1 MVAMAIIVKLK
12 RKPKVM
18 KKYLFTLILL
28 QILHLFGFGQ
38 SLLVDDFTGYS
49 IGNLA
54 GQGGWTKY
62 GGGPEPT
69 VQNTTP
75 ITYINYNGGGAEYIT
90 MPSPSATT
98 SKVYKA
104 LTSTPVPTS
113 NTFFYSLLVK
123 ISATSTSSSN
133 YFISLGDP
141 TSGTAYFAKF
151 FAQTNATGFSLGI
164 SKTSNTAMYGT
175 TLLNYNQTY
184 LVVVRYDFIAG
195 STSNDQVALWINP
208 DITTEPLIT
217 SAEVLSTSGT
227 DANPA
232 TVGNF
237 HWHNR
242 GLSNPV
248 GSFDGIRVAYGATS
262 AQAWANLNAY
272 SGGSTPTLT
281 VNPATLS
288 GFTYIQGS
296 GPSGEQSFSISG
308 TGLTSD
314 ITITPPT
321 NYEIS
326 ASSGPFNPVSPL
338 TLTPTGGTVNSTT
351 VYVRLKAGLAANTYN
366 GEMILASSAG
376 ASTMTVT
383 CNGTVTSAASPPTMD
398 SPTTAAIT
406 NNSAVLGG
414 TITNDGGAAILER
427 GTVWNNAPGVTIAD
441 NKLAEGGTA
450 VGAFSHSRT
459 GLPAKT
465 QIYFKAYATNSAGTG
480 LTSETSFFTLADE
493 PANHVTGFAAV
504 SGGTT
509 TITLSWTAAAT
520 GADGYLILQKAGTA
534 TPTATPADATGYTAG
549 STLGDAT
556 VAAIVTS
563 GSALSQTISGLTPGT
578 AYSFTIFPFAWD
590 GTNAPTYNYHTAA
603 PVPGATSTTPLPP
616 VTTYTWTGSVSTDFA
631 VADNWTPSR
640 TTPATNDILHFD
652 NAGTVTV
659 TNVTTQ
665 GIGQLGLSNN
675 STVTFQST
683 SAAVITIN
691 GGTGTDL
698 QIPAGC
704 ALNFYSTLSA
714 NTITIALGTGS
725 TGSISGSMTFSA
737 TASTAHRLT
746 AADVGAIIFTS
757 GSTFL
762 AGSNFNG
769 NAFGTSKA
777 GSVIF
782 SEGATYVHQAGSNP
796 FVNNAPN
803 SIVVF
808 QTGSLYKLVGN
819 TTPSFSGKIYA
830 NFELDLPGVIITTTG
845 GSSVSID
852 DLTITQGTLNFNMT
866 ATPGH
871 SIKGNIHV
879 NAGGTLNFSPS
890 SAGTVSLN
898 GSALQAISGT
908 GTITTSA
915 NSTIEINNANGV
927 SLSNNLTMNGHLKL
941 TNGLLTLGSGNL
953 ALGTTSTIS
962 GTPSSGAM
970 IVATGTGQLTKGFA
984 SAGSFTFPVGDNTG
998 TPEYSP
1004 VTLNFTSG
1012 TFGTGNF
1019 AGVSLVNAKYPSDPN
1034 TTHYLNRYWTVTTN
1048 AITGFTCDAA
1058 FDYVPAD
1065 VTGTEADIFCVK
1077 VNPAPYVAYNL
1088 ADAVLHR
1095 LTATGLNYFST
1106 FTGTRAAPVATTLP
1120 ATSVTET
1127 SASLNGAVVANNLD
1141 AAVVFEF
1148 GLTTAYGFTLQAVP
1162 STVTGTTVTA
1172 VQAAATGL
1180 TPNTTYHFRVKGTNA
1195 AGTSNGEDLTFTTL
1209 CPLPA
1214 TPGAISG
1221 PTSVCAGGS
1230 GYVYTVAP
1238 IANATGY
1245 VWSLPSGA
1253 SITSGAN
1260 TNSITV
1266 AYALPALSGNITVYG
1281 TNLCGD
1287 GPASSPLPVTVNA
1300 LPVPVIGGS
1309 NPVCFG
1315 ASDAFYFTETGMT
1328 NYQWTVSAG
1337 GLIIDGAGTSFIQVA
1352 WFIPGPQWVSVGYTN
1367 AAGCTCANPTVFNV
1381 TYLEPFMA
1389 GSISADQTICHET
1402 APSPLTGTPPTG
1414 GSMPYLYQWELSTN
1428 GVNFT
1433 EISYATNLT
1442 YQPAILMQT
1451 TYYRMKQTSSAS
1463 CGSLYTNVVTI
1474 NVYEAFQPGTIA
1486 SSQTI
1491 GYNTV
1496 PDPLTST
1503 PPSGGVGPFGY
1514 QWQVSNDG
1522 STFADINGATGTGYA
1537 PGALTT
1543 TTYYRL
1549 AQASSQNCGF
1559 EFTNIVT
1566 ITVNPQPYLVVTS
1579 PDGGENWLQG
1589 SSHAITW
1596 VTNVTSLVKIDLY
1609 KGGVF
1614 HHTIEAGAPG
1624 TGTYTW
1630 NISAGLTTGSDY
1642 RVVITSVANPS
1653 ATDQSNADF
1662 TISGPVPPT
1671 LTVQGVTVNPGET
1684 ACYNATGTITVAGG
1698 STTFLVQNGGSA
1710 TFIAGQNILFMPGTT
1725 VEPGGMMHAYI
1736 APDGPFCPAAPPQ
1749 TKTGEVVKVTVT
1761 EEPDLQVSVY
1771 PNPTEGRFFVE
1782 LSGDQLP
1789 AVVSVEVIDLRGNS
1803 VLRGEMRDTRK
1814 QEFDLSGIAMGVYG
1828 VRITSGD
1835 WTRLVRIVRL

>member
-1 MVAMAIIVKLK
+1 MLIVHL
-12 RKPKVM
+12 
-18 KKYLFTLILL
+18 LLLILILL
-28 QILHLFGFGQ
+28 VTNSNAQVLLEDNFSYPAGDLISAHGWTAHSGSGSQPITVNNGGLVFAGYPG
-38 SLLVDDFTGYS
+38 SDIGNAALVDNTGEDDHRTFTT
-49 IGNLA
+49 
-54 GQGGWTKY
+54 Q
-62 GGGPEPT
+62 
-69 VQNTTP
+69 
-75 ITYINYNGGGAEYIT
+75 
-90 MPSPSATT
+90 
-98 SKVYKA
+98 
-104 LTSTPVPTS
+104 
-113 NTFFYSLLVK
+113 
-123 ISATSTSSSN
+123 
-133 YFISLGDP
+133 
-141 TSGTAYFAKF
+141 TSGTVYAGFLVQVTTA
-151 FAQTNATGFSLGI
+151 ATGYFLHFGEGPI
-164 SKTSNTAMYGT
+164 GFNFRGKVFINTSNNFGVSVGNNTGTYATTAFTPG
-175 TLLNYNQTY
+175 NTY
-184 LVVVRYDFIAG
+184 LLILKYEIVAGTNNDIVSLFIIDGAIPATEPATPTIG
-195 STSNDQVALWINP
+195 PLTDAAITDINP
-208 DITTEPLIT
+208 GSIALRQFSSSQNLII
-217 SAEVLSTSGT
+217 
-227 DANPA
+227 
-232 TVGNF
+232 
-237 HWHNR
+237 
-242 GLSNPV
+242 
-248 GSFDGIRVAYGATS
+248 DGIRVGISWADITGASSNPPTVQASEINFSSVTSTGMTPSWTNGDGAKRIVIMNTTNSFTLPVDGTDPTANPVYG
-262 AQAWANLNAY
+262 
-272 SGGSTPTLT
+272 G
-281 VNPATLS
+281 
-288 GFTYIQGS
+288 
-296 GPSGEQSFSISG
+296 SGEQVVYNGSG
-308 TGLTSD
+308 NTVSVSGL
-314 ITITPPT
+314 
-321 NYEIS
+321 
-326 ASSGPFNPVSPL
+326 A
-338 TLTPTGGTVNSTT
+338 GGTTYWYRVFEYNGSGSTT
-351 VYVRLKAGLAANTYN
+351 LYLTTTATLNPNSQAT
-366 GEMILASSAG
+366 
-376 ASTMTVT
+376 
-383 CNGTVTSAASPPTMD
+383 TSAAVPPTVD
-398 SPTTAAIT
+398 LPTASTIG
-406 NNSAVLGG
+406 NNSADLGG
-414 TITNDGGAAILER
+414 TITNDGGAAITER

-465 QIYFKAYATNSAGTG
+465 QVYFKAYATNPAGTG
-480 LTSETSFFTLADE
+480 LSSESSFFTLADE
-493 PANHVTGFAAV
+493 PAGHVAGFTATA
-504 SGGTT
+504 GGTT
-509 TITLSWTAAAT
+509 SITVSWTTPAA
-520 GADGYLILQKAGTA
+520 GADGYLVLQKAGTA
-534 TPTATPADATGYTAG
+534 TPTATPADATGYTTG
-549 STLGDAT
+549 SALGDAT
-556 VAAIVTS
+556 VAAIVVS
-563 GSALSQTISGLTPGT
+563 GSALSQTISGLMPGT
-578 AYSFTIFPFAWD
+578 DYSFTIFPYAWD
-590 GTNAPTYNYHTAA
+590 GTNALTYNYHTAA
-603 PVPGATSTTPLPP
+603 PVPGATATTPLPP

-640 TTPATNDILHFD
+640 TIPATNDILLFD

-665 GIGQLGLSNN
+665 TIGQMKVLNN
-675 STVTFQST
+675 SNVYMQS
-683 SAAVITIN
+683 SAAAVLSIAGNTGDDFVVEAGSSLNCTVANAITFALQ
-691 GGTGTDL
+691 TGT
-698 QIPAGC
+698 
-704 ALNFYSTLSA
+704 
-714 NTITIALGTGS
+714 
-725 TGSISGSMTFSA
+725 TGSIAGSMTLA
-737 TASTAHRLT
+737 AAAHRLT
-746 AADVGAIIFTS
+746 ATDAGALVFGNS
-757 GSTFL
+757 STFNL
-762 AGSNFNG
+762 GAGFIGSV
-769 NAFGTSKA
+769 FGTTNLNSVVFGN
-777 GSVIF
+777 GS
-782 SEGATYVHQAGSNP
+782 ALTQQAGSNP
-796 FVNNAPN
+796 FGASAPN
-803 SIVVF
+803 SVLVF
-808 QTGSLYKLVGN
+808 QTGSLFKLTGAIS
-819 TTPSFSGKIYA
+819 PSLSGRTYA
-830 NFELDLPGVIITTTG
+830 NFELDIT
-845 GSSVSID
+845 GSISGLGSNPVSID
-852 DLTITQGTLNFNMT
+852 NLTITKGTLNFNMT
-866 ATPGH
+866 GTPGH

-890 SAGTVSLN
+890 SAGTVSLS

-953 ALGTTSTIS
+953 ALGTASTIS
-962 GTPSSGAM
+962 GTPSAGAM

-1019 AGVSLVNAKYPSDPN
+1019 AGVSLVNAKYPGDPN

-1065 VTGTEADIFCVK
+1065 VTGTEAEIFCVK
-1077 VNPAPYVAYNL
+1077 VNPAPYVAYNP

-1095 LTATGLNYFST
+1095 LTANGLNYFST
-1106 FTGTRAAPVATTLP
+1106 FTGTRAAPVVTTLP
-1120 ATSVTET
+1120 ATSVSET
-1127 SASLNGAVVANNLD
+1127 SALLNGAVVANNLD

-1162 STVTGTTVTA
+1162 STVTGTTLTA
-1172 VQAAATGL
+1172 VQISVTGL
-1180 TPNTTYHFRVKGTNA
+1180 LPNATFHYRVKGTNA

-1209 CPLPA
+1209 CPLPEAPA
-1214 TPGAISG
+1214 TISG
-1221 PTSVCAGGS
+1221 PTGVCAGGS
-1230 GYVYTVAP
+1230 GYVYTVPP
-1238 IANATGY
+1238 IVNASGY

-1266 AYALPALSGNITVYG
+1266 AYALSALSGNISVYG
-1281 TNLCGD
+1281 TNPCGD
-1287 GPASSPLPVTVNA
+1287 GPTSSPLPVTVNL
-1300 LPVPVIGGS
+1300 LPVPTIGGS

-1337 GLIIDGAGTSFIQVA
+1337 GMITGGAGTSFIQVA
-1352 WFIPGPQWVSVGYTN
+1352 WFIPGPQSVSVSYTN
-1367 AAGCTCANPTVFNV
+1367 AAGCTSATPTVFNV
-1381 TYLEPFMA
+1381 TCLEPFMA
-1389 GSISADQTICHET
+1389 GSISANQSICHET
-1402 APSPLTGTPPTG
+1402 APAPLTSTPPTG
-1414 GSMPYLYQWELSTN
+1414 GSMPYLYQWELSTD

-1463 CGSLYTNVVTI
+1463 CGSLYTNVLTI
-1474 NVYEAFQPGTIA
+1474 NVYQAFQPGTIA

-1522 STFADINGATGTGYA
+1522 STFADIYGATGTGYA
-1537 PGALTT
+1537 PGALTA

-1566 ITVNPQPYLVVTS
+1566 ITVNPQPYLTVTS

-1589 SSHAITW
+1589 SSHTITW

-1614 HHTIEAGAPG
+1614 HHTIDAGAPG

-1642 RVVITSVANPS
+1642 RVVITSVSNPS

-1671 LTVQGVTVNPGET
+1671 LTVQGVTVSPGET

-1725 VEPGGMMHAYI
+1725 VEPGGIMHAYI
-1736 APDGPFCPAAPPQ
+1736 APDGPFCPSAPPVV
-1749 TKTGEVVKVTVT
+1749 KTGEVVTVT
-1761 EEPDLQVSVY
+1761 IAQDRGLQVSVY

-1782 LSGDQLP
+1782 LAGDQLP
-1789 AVVSVEVIDLRGNS
+1789 AAVSVEVVDLRGNR
-1803 VLRGEMRDTRK
+1803 LLKGEMQDTRK
-1814 QEFDLSGIAMGVYG
+1814 QEFDLSGVARGVYG
-1828 VRITSGD
+1828 IRITSGD